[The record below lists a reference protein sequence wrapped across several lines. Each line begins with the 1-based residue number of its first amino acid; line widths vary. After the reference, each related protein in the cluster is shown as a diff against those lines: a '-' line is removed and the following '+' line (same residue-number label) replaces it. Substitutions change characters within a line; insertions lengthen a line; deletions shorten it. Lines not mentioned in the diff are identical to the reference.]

1 MFNIAM
7 DESGNTCNSE
17 ELVKGKS
24 APEVGNARKRKF
36 FCVTC
41 VDGKHPLSLNI
52 RRESLFA
59 SKTVNYTMRAWFLH
73 HGGGGKGGISKRDSP
88 CGETA
93 KHGEQ
98 STL

>member
-7 DESGNTCNSE
+7 DESGNTCNSK

-24 APEVGNARKRKF
+24 AAEVGTARKRKY

-59 SKTVNYTMRAWFLH
+59 SKRAKYTMRAWFSH
-73 HGGGGKGGISKRDSP
+73 HGGGGKGRVDLSKK
-88 CGETA
+88 CG
-93 KHGEQ
+93 KCQ
-98 STL
+98 K